1 MCTDAPLI
9 LDPLLKWI
17 KQPSRRIP
25 KISLSLFQNKIFVL
39 QIRLCRI
46 LQVKLKVSLCQNLLF
61 RPKLDFEHCEVV
73 AQPNPKS

>member
-25 KISLSLFQNKIFVL
+25 KISLKYTLFQKSIFVL
-39 QIRLCRI
+39 KNKVVLNSTD
-46 LQVKLKVSLCQNLLF
+46 KVSMCQNLLF
-61 RPKLDFEHCEVV
+61 GPKLDFEHCEVV